1 MKVKQI
7 NNWVERAR
15 YHNEIKTKYEDKIV
29 LEMQKYCDFEIKFCH
44 YQPSD
49 GYVLVYD
56 NDEFTNVDLS
66 VGRAIE
72 LYTKL
77 KRKIKLSDLKN
88 II

>member
-1 MKVKQI
+1 MKIKQI
-7 NNWVERAR
+7 SNWVGKATH
-15 YHNEIKTKYEDKIV
+15 YSEIKTKYEDKIT
-29 LEMQKYCDFEIKFCH
+29 LEIQKYCDFKIKFCH

-56 NDEFTNVDLS
+56 SNEFTDIDLS
-66 VGRAIE
+66 VNRVIE

-77 KRKIKLSDLKN
+77 KRKITLDDLKN

>member
-7 NNWVERAR
+7 NNWIEKAKNYR
-15 YHNEIKTKYEDKIV
+15 ELETKYEDKIV
-29 LEMQKYCDFEIKFCH
+29 LEIQKYCDFEIKFCH

-56 NDEFTNVDLS
+56 SNEFTNIDLS
-66 VGRAIE
+66 VNRVIE

-77 KRKIKLSDLKN
+77 RRKVKLDDLRN